1 MVAAAQNPPARIDRR
16 PEFAGIL
23 RDEVNYAEGGRDDVA
38 DRVNG
43 AFDRLMLQSG
53 IELSPPM
60 LLALSV
66 CSALLLAGAA
76 FVIQENLLTTA
87 VAGMIGGLLPVGG
100 VMFARS
106 RRQTAMM
113 RQLPDAIDELA
124 RAARTGRSVE
134 DCLRLV
140 AQETPA
146 PLGDELKRCTRKM
159 ALGADIETALKELPL
174 RTGLT
179 NLHVFVCALAV
190 HNETGGDLVVVLER
204 VARAVR
210 DRLAFLGRLKAATIG
225 SRATAVL
232 MLVLPP
238 AAVAFFL
245 FRDPSYLDQLLDSF
259 WGRAVSIGAILL
271 QMAGLLWVLQIFR
284 TTERA

>member
-1 MVAAAQNPPARIDRR
+1 MMATSTLPAPIARR

-23 RDEVNYAEGGRDDVA
+23 RDEVTYAAGGRDNVA

-53 IELSPPM
+53 LDIGPPM
-60 LLALSV
+60 MLALSV
-66 CSALLLAGAA
+66 CSAALFGGAA
-76 FVIQENLLTTA
+76 FVVQENLLTTA
-87 VAGMIGGLLPVGG
+87 LAAAIGGMVPILATLVT
-100 VMFARS
+100 RS
-106 RRQTAMM
+106 RRQRAMM

-140 AQETPA
+140 AAETPA

-159 ALGADIETALKELPL
+159 TLGVDIETALKDLPL

-179 NLHVFVCALAV
+179 NLHVVVCALAV
-190 HNETGGDLVVVLER
+190 HNETGGDLVAVLER

-210 DRLAFLGRLKAATIG
+210 DRIAFLGRLRAATIG
-225 SRATAVL
+225 SRATATL

-238 AAVAFFL
+238 AALAFFM
-245 FRDPSYLDQLLDSF
+245 FRDSTYLDQLFDSF
-259 WGRAVSIGAILL
+259 WGRAVTVGAVLL
-271 QMAGLLWVLQIFR
+271 QAVGLLWVIQIFR
-284 TTERA
+284 TSERA

>member
-1 MVAAAQNPPARIDRR
+1 MSTQTLPATIGRR

-23 RDEVNYAEGGRDDVA
+23 REEVTYAPATGGERVG

-43 AFDRLMLQSG
+43 AFDRLMIQSG
-53 IELSPPM
+53 LDLSPPM
-60 LLALSV
+60 LLALSA
-66 CSALLLAGAA
+66 SAAIVLGGAA
-76 FVIQENLLTTA
+76 FVVQENLLTTA
-87 VAGMIGGLLPVGG
+87 VAGLIGAMLPLFVT
-100 VMFARS
+100 MFVRS
-106 RRQTAMM
+106 RRQRAMM

-140 AQETPA
+140 ADETPQ

-159 ALGADIETALKELPL
+159 ALGADIETALRELPL
-174 RTGLT
+174 RTGLS
-179 NLHVFVCALAV
+179 NLHVLVCALAV
-190 HNETGGDLVVVLER
+190 HNETGGDLVAVLER

-210 DRLAFLGRLKAATIG
+210 DRIAFLGRLRAATIG
-225 SRATAVL
+225 SRATAIL

-238 AAVAFFL
+238 AALAFFL
-245 FRDPSYLDQLLDSF
+245 FRDPNYLDQLLDSF
-259 WGRAVSIGAILL
+259 WGRAVSIGAIVL
-271 QMAGLLWVLQIFR
+271 QILGLLWVLQIFR

>member
-1 MVAAAQNPPARIDRR
+1 MVTQTLPTRIARR

-23 RDEVNYAEGGRDDVA
+23 RDEVNYGQGGRDDVA

-43 AFDRLMLQSG
+43 AFDRLMVQSG
-53 IELSPPM
+53 LDLGPPM

-66 CSALLLAGAA
+66 CSAVLLGGAA
-76 FVIQENLLTTA
+76 FVVQENMLTTA
-87 VAGMIGGLLPVGG
+87 VAAMIGSVVPVG
-100 VMFARS
+100 VTMFVRG
-106 RRQTAMM
+106 RRQSALM

-140 AQETPA
+140 AEETPS

-159 ALGADIETALKELPL
+159 ALGADIETALKDLPL

-179 NLHVFVCALAV
+179 NLHVLVCALAV

-210 DRLAFLGRLKAATIG
+210 DRIAFLGRLRAATIG
-225 SRATAVL
+225 SRATAIL

-238 AAVAFFL
+238 AALAFFL
-245 FRDPSYLDQLLDSF
+245 FRDPTYLEQLLDSF
-259 WGRAVSIGAILL
+259 WGRAGSIMEIVL
-271 QMAGLLWVLQIFR
+271 QMARLLWVLQIFR

>member
-1 MVAAAQNPPARIDRR
+1 MATQTLPTRIARR

-23 RDEVNYAEGGRDDVA
+23 RDEVNYAEGGREDVA

-53 IELSPPM
+53 VDLSPPM
-60 LLALSV
+60 LLALSI
-66 CSALLLAGAA
+66 CSAFLFGGAA
-76 FVIQENLLTTA
+76 FVLQENLLTTA
-87 VAGMIGGLLPVGG
+87 VAGMIGSITPVGFMI
-100 VMFARS
+100 VARS
-106 RRQTAMM
+106 RRQGAMM

-140 AQETPA
+140 AAETPA

-159 ALGADIETALKELPL
+159 ALGADIETALKDLPL

-179 NLHVFVCALAV
+179 NLHVLVCALAV

-210 DRLAFLGRLKAATIG
+210 DRIAFLGRLRAATIG

-238 AAVAFFL
+238 AALVFFL
-245 FRDPSYLDQLLDSF
+245 FRDSSYLDQLLDSF
-259 WGRAVSIGAILL
+259 WGRAVSIAAIVL
-271 QMAGLLWVLQIFR
+271 QMLGLLWVLQIFR

>member
-1 MVAAAQNPPARIDRR
+1 MVAATQNSPTRIDRR

-53 IELSPPM
+53 IDLSPPM

-146 PLGDELKRCTRKM
+146 PLGDELKHCTRKM

>member
-1 MVAAAQNPPARIDRR
+1 MSTQTVPAKIARR
-16 PEFAGIL
+16 SEFAGIL
-23 RDEVNYAEGGRDDVA
+23 RDEVTYGGGGEDVA

-43 AFDRLMLQSG
+43 AFDRLMIQSG
-53 IELSPPM
+53 LDLGAPM
-60 LLALSV
+60 LLALCV
-66 CSALLLAGAA
+66 CSAFLLGGAV

-87 VAGMIGGLLPVGG
+87 VAAAVGSLVPV
-100 VMFARS
+100 FAVVYVRG

-159 ALGADIETALKELPL
+159 ALGANIETALRELPL
-174 RTGLT
+174 RTGLS
-179 NLHVFVCALAV
+179 NLHVLVCALAV
-190 HNETGGDLVVVLER
+190 HNETGGDLVAVLER

-210 DRLAFLGRLKAATIG
+210 DRIAFLGRLRAATIG

-238 AAVAFFL
+238 AALVFFL

-259 WGRAVSIGAILL
+259 WGRAVSIAAIVL
-271 QMAGLLWVLQIFR
+271 QALGLIWVLQIFR
-284 TTERA
+284 TTEKA